1 MCVILHAKKK
11 KHLRKDELLQAMKA
25 NSAGFFMAAIHPS
38 DHSRT
43 IIRTLDDKEL
53 LKFFDKV
60 NEDDEI
66 VCHCR
71 IPSRGEKNLENVH
84 GWEEDG
90 ILFSHNMTIS
100 SIDAMMTRV
109 KWDGTDSEFFF
120 RRIFIPYYRGLGD
133 EAYKDGK
140 LHEDLDNLV
149 QFFAGTM
156 NKFCFIMPDGNV
168 LRYGTW
174 VNEPDRKEGDDIAF
188 WASNTTY
195 KVYTPAWS
203 SQKGGG
209 SATVPG
215 FRRNGY
221 FGYDDDYDY
230 VYDEDRHGYYPA
242 AAAGAKGASKW
253 TPSPQ
258 TSPEHLGKMLR
269 NSLGDVCLLQIAMCH
284 MAAAGY
290 SEYRA
295 ALQREDLPADHDL
308 EQDILEF
315 MTCGLPRFMD
325 DASLDVLF
333 TSLQDVADARTK
345 PEIDDAVGKLVENY
359 AEAISEKF
367 FAYGNHAT
375 VAPMWPTVIHI
386 QEGKASFIREYGA
399 WKASVGL
406 TLDWDADAAEDFAVA
421 FDHRKTRAGNWTA
434 ERIGAADL
442 LGSPT
447 MTDDDVLLGADRLL
461 DRIRPAL
468 KAEDRK

>member
-11 KHLRKDELLQAMKA
+11 KHLKKEELLQAMKT
-25 NSAGFFMAAIHPS
+25 NSAGFFMALIHPS

-53 LKFFDKV
+53 IKFFDKAGA
-60 NEDDEI
+60 DDEI

-71 IPSRGEKNLENVH
+71 IPSRGDKNLENVH
-84 GWEEDG
+84 GWEEDN
-90 ILFSHNMTIS
+90 ILFSHNMTIT
-100 SIDAMMTRV
+100 SIDAMMTRAQW
-109 KWDGTDSEFFF
+109 KGTDSEFFF

-140 LHEDLDNLV
+140 FHEDLDNLV
-149 QFFAGTM
+149 QFFVGTM

-168 LRYGTW
+168 LRYGNW
-174 VNEPDRKEGDDIAF
+174 VNESDRKEGDDVAF

-195 KVYTPAWS
+195 KVYTPAWN

-209 SATVPG
+209 TASVSG
-215 FRRNGY
+215 FCQYGY
-221 FGYDDDYDY
+221 HGYGGYDDYDY
-230 VYDEDRHGYYPA
+230 DYEYDRRLA
-242 AAAGAKGASKW
+242 KAAGAKGVSKW

-290 SEYRA
+290 SDYRA
-295 ALQREDLPADHDL
+295 ELQREDLSADNDL
-308 EQDILEF
+308 KQDILEF

-333 TSLQDVADARTK
+333 ASLQGVADARTN
-345 PEIDDAVGKLVENY
+345 PEIGNAIGQLVENY

-375 VAPMWPTVIHI
+375 VAPMWPTVKHI
-386 QEGKASFIREYGA
+386 QEGKANFIREYGA

-406 TLDWDADAAEDFAVA
+406 TLDWNADAAENFAVA
-421 FDHRKTRAGNWTA
+421 FDHRKSRAGNWIA
-434 ERIGAADL
+434 ERIDAVDL

-447 MTDDDVLLGADRLL
+447 MTDGDVLLGADRLL

-468 KAEDRK
+468 KEGAQK

>member
-11 KHLRKDELLQAMKA
+11 KHLKKEELLQAMKA

-38 DHSRT
+38 DHTRT

-53 LKFFDKV
+53 IKFFDKV
-60 NEDDEI
+60 GEDDEV

-71 IPSRGEKNLENVH
+71 IPSRGDKNLENVH
-84 GWEEDG
+84 GWEEDN

-100 SIDAMMTRV
+100 SIDAMMTRAQW
-109 KWDGTDSEFFF
+109 KGTDSEFFF

-140 LHEDLDNLV
+140 FHEDLDNLI
-149 QFFAGTM
+149 QFFVGTM

-168 LRYGTW
+168 LRYGNW
-174 VNEPDRKEGDDIAF
+174 VNEPNRKEGDDIAF
-188 WASNTTY
+188 WASNTSY
-195 KVYTPAWS
+195 KVYTPAWN

-209 SATVPG
+209 TASVSG
-215 FRRNGY
+215 FCRSGY

-230 VYDEDRHGYYPA
+230 AYDEDRHGYYPA
-242 AAAGAKGASKW
+242 AAVHTKGASKW

-290 SEYRA
+290 SDYRS
-295 ALQREDLPADHDL
+295 ALQREDLPADNDP

-333 TSLQDVADARTK
+333 TSLQDVADARTN
-345 PEIDDAVGKLVENY
+345 PEIGNAIDQLVENY

-375 VAPMWPTVIHI
+375 VAPMWPTVKHI

-406 TLDWDADAAEDFAVA
+406 TLDWNADAAENFAIA
-421 FDHRKTRAGNWTA
+421 FDHRKSRAGNWTA
-434 ERIGAADL
+434 ERIDAVDL

-447 MTDDDVLLGADRLL
+447 MTTDDVLLGADRLL

-468 KAEDRK
+468 KLGVRT